1 MEPRALQ
8 SCLWLLGPQ
17 LIAALGSTHCYTV
30 ILEYRYK
37 YFISASALHWR
48 FLLENVMCEISEDEA
63 AKYYL
68 IKGFEAHFETLKRHM
83 MLMDYSDLS
92 EAIQNFTSAI
102 MNGECDV

>member
-1 MEPRALQ
+1 M
-8 SCLWLLGPQ
+8 
-17 LIAALGSTHCYTV
+17 
-30 ILEYRYK
+30 
-37 YFISASALHWR
+37 
-48 FLLENVMCEISEDEA
+48 NVMCEFSEDEA

-68 IKGFEAHFETLKRHM
+68 IKGFSAYFETLKQHM